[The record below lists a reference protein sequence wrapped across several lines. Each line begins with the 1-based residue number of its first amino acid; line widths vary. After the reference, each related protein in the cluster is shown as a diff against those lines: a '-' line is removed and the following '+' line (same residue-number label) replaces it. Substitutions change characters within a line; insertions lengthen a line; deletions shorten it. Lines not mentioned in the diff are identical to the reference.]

1 MIRKIPLLL
10 LALVGVHACAAPPV
24 PPAEDESGE
33 AALVI
38 KGATLIDGTG
48 SAPREDSIVVIRG
61 NKIESVGGGETAVPA
76 NAEIV
81 DASGKF
87 LVPGLIEAHGHLM
100 STNGF
105 GLSDEQ
111 KKVALA
117 NNPRA
122 FLYNGVTTLVNLS
135 SPDFDWIVNHRAQER
150 AGTIVS
156 PRIFAGAEHFTAP
169 GGWGG
174 RHGGGV
180 TESEEVEERLKNY
193 FAADIDLVKV
203 IYENGL
209 GASNV
214 FPRMDQELM
223 ALVAERC
230 REAGVPLMIHAMD
243 IKEYRDA
250 VAVTPRAIVHI
261 LEDALPADDPLPA
274 DIAAGNIFVTPTLVL
289 FESFYRYLDEP
300 ELWESPALKASVPD
314 FVAASLQSPENIEKA
329 TARMDGILKMNS
341 VQWARDTLATMRENT
356 KRFFDAGV
364 KLTVGT
370 DAGGAVTHS
379 LQGYNLPREF
389 EILVQSGLS
398 PMDAI
403 VAGTRNGAMM
413 VGAEDQL
420 GTIEAGKLAD
430 IVVLNRNPLDD
441 IRNLRD
447 IEVVILNG
455 RMLER
460 SELAVQGTPAPASE

>member
-1 MIRKIPLLL
+1 MLRRTEWTLIVGTAT
-10 LALVGVHACAAPPV
+10 LAAACAAPPV
-24 PPAEDESGE
+24 EQASGE
-33 AALVI
+33 PTLVI

-48 SAPREDSIVVIRG
+48 AEPQADSVVVLRG
-61 NKIESVGGGETAVPA
+61 NRIERVGAADMSVPA
-76 NAEIV
+76 NAEVV
-81 DASGKF
+81 DASGKY

-122 FLYNGVTTLVNLS
+122 FLYNGVTTLINLS
-135 SPDFDWIVNHRAQER
+135 SPDTNWILNHRSQER
-150 AGTIVS
+150 AGEIVS
-156 PRIFAGAEHFTAP
+156 PRLFAGGEHFTAP

-180 TESEEVEERLKNY
+180 AKPEEVEERLNRH

-214 FPRMDQELM
+214 FPRLAPELM

-230 REAGVPLMIHAMD
+230 REGGVALMIHAMD
-243 IKEYRDA
+243 TKEYRDA
-250 VAVTPRAIVHI
+250 VAVSPRAIVHM
-261 LEDALPADDPLPA
+261 LEDPLPS
-274 DIAAGNIFVTPTLVL
+274 DDSLPETIAAADIFVTPTLVL

-300 ELWESPALKASVPD
+300 ELWDSAILKASVPD
-314 FVAASLQSPENIEKA
+314 FVTETLQNEENLEKA
-329 TARMDGILKMNS
+329 VAGMDGILKMDS
-341 VQWARDTLATMRENT
+341 VQWARDTLATMKENT
-356 KRFFDAGV
+356 KRFFDAGIR
-364 KLTVGT
+364 LTVGS
-370 DAGGAVTHS
+370 DAGGAVIHS
-379 LQGYNLPREF
+379 LQGYNVPREF
-389 EILVQSGLS
+389 ELLVESGLS

-413 VGAEDQL
+413 VGAEDRL
-420 GTIEAGKLAD
+420 GTIQAGKLAD
-430 IVVLNRNPLDD
+430 IVVLNTNPLND

-455 RMLER
+455 RMFKR
-460 SELAVQGTPAPASE
+460 SELAFQGAHAPTSE